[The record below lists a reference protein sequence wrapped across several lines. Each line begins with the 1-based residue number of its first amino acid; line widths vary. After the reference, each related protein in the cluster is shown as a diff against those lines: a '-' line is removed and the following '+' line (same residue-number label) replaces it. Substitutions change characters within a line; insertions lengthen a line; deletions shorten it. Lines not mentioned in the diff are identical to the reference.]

1 MKSCFLFFL
10 SIFLSGR
17 SGCTPETAISVVTCV
32 KSNAKALLT
41 AGAYQK
47 FPCALPGAEKARAH
61 YPSSGIGRTYTP
73 RRRHSVFRADP
84 GSCRR
89 GKIRDLGFSPLVGKT
104 ADVYT
109 AALLA
114 KDE

>member
-1 MKSCFLFFL
+1 MP
-10 SIFLSGR
+10 IFLSGR
-17 SGCTPETAISVVTCV
+17 SGSEPPAAKIFIRNDET
-32 KSNAKALLT
+32 NAKALLT

-47 FPCALPGAEKARAH
+47 FPCALPGLKKQ
-61 YPSSGIGRTYTP
+61 GRTYTP

-84 GSCRR
+84 VSCRR
-89 GKIRDLGFSPLVGKT
+89 SKIRDLRFSPLVGKT